1 MACPLGHINLGKNIC
16 FRQQRIA
23 EMKELQQKAKFGD
36 VREISAIDYVD
47 QVNKAGE
54 GVWVILHLFK
64 SGYLFNGSLERNWFS
79 SHLTVNFTK
88 WSNTLK
94 QFVGTL
100 PTNCLSVIDHFV
112 GLVRKRLISMR
123 ALKQIQQ
130 RLQTDFR

>member
-64 SGYLFNGSLERNWFS
+64 SGYLFNESLEWNWFS
-79 SHLTVNFTK
+79 SHLTINPLSVNFTK

-100 PTNCLSVIDHFV
+100 PTNCLSVLDHFV
-112 GLVRKRLISMR
+112 GLALKRLISMR
-123 ALKQIQQ
+123 ALKQIQ
-130 RLQTDFR
+130 